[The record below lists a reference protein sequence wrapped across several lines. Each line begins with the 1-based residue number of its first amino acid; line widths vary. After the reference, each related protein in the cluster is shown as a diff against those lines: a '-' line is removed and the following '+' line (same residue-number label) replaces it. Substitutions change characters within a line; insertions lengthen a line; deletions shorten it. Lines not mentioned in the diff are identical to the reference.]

1 MFFFIKQTTFNMIAI
16 PAKRWHVKREARV
29 LSKAHFSL
37 HSVQPYDIALII
49 CLTVMFSIVLTRVAY
64 TQSADIYSIHILPFA
79 RTDTLISDVH
89 CYATNDTAFSLVILT
104 LIRLK
109 KTGSILCKL
118 LNITKTS
125 VWSPR
130 KLFVSSVVKLCCFRR
145 FSKLLCI

>member
-1 MFFFIKQTTFNMIAI
+1 MNTS
-16 PAKRWHVKREARV
+16 EE
-29 LSKAHFSL
+29 
-37 HSVQPYDIALII
+37 QPYDIALVK

-118 LNITKTS
+118 LS
-125 VWSPR
+125 QQRVFGR
-130 KLFVSSVVKLCCFRR
+130 LVSSLSPALSNYVVFDD
-145 FSKLLCI
+145 F